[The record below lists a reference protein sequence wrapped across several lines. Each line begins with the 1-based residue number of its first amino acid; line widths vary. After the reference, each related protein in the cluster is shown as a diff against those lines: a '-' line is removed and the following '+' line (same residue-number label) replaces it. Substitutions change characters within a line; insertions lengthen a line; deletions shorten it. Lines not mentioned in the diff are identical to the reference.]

1 MEAVMDG
8 WLYGVLRTGPY
19 RGHLV
24 VGQQP
29 NRSAVA
35 AGVGNPVSVVSPN
48 GEVVLHLPDGG
59 REAAERTVAE
69 WLKEKGW
76 LL

>member
-1 MEAVMDG
+1 MDG

-29 NRSAVA
+29 WRGAVA
-35 AGVGNPVSVVSPN
+35 IGAGNPVSVVSPN
-48 GEVVLHLPDGG
+48 GEVVMNLADGE
-59 REAAERTVAE
+59 REAGERTVAE